1 MPRSLLAEPPRKQ
14 AARLFRRTAPRWNRC
29 AHTSIVC
36 PRALAQPATASRPQ
50 MLTVRSR
57 RSRSGRGVAGF
68 KSCHSDQ
75 FFQRLMDFRA
85 SPKMSARQGN
95 LRIRGRRLSTQPNTI
110 FSVLIDGRRRLRSA
124 SCGGPNQRIAGSVI
138 RREPY
143 SSSATI
149 ESLARVGN
157 GQHRCSIN
165 QRRLAISSRSWRRR
179 YRSRSL

>member
-1 MPRSLLAEPPRKQ
+1 
-14 AARLFRRTAPRWNRC
+14 
-29 AHTSIVC
+29 
-36 PRALAQPATASRPQ
+36 
-50 MLTVRSR
+50 
-57 RSRSGRGVAGF
+57 
-68 KSCHSDQ
+68 
-75 FFQRLMDFRA
+75 MDFRA

-95 LRIRGRRLSTQPNTI
+95 LRIRGRRLCTQPNMI

-138 RREPY
+138 RRDPY

-149 ESLARVGN
+149 ESLVGN

>member
-29 AHTSIVC
+29 AHHF
-36 PRALAQPATASRPQ
+36 PRPSAARHCVASADVDGEESPLSFR
-50 MLTVRSR
+50 TRGR
-57 RSRSGRGVAGF
+57 RF

-75 FFQRLMDFRA
+75 CFQRLMDFRA

-95 LRIRGRRLSTQPNTI
+95 LRIRGRRLCTQPNMI

-124 SCGGPNQRIAGSVI
+124 SCGGPNQRIAGSVT

-149 ESLARVGN
+149 ESLVAN

>member
-1 MPRSLLAEPPRKQ
+1 MAEPPRKQ

-149 ESLARVGN
+149 ESLVAN